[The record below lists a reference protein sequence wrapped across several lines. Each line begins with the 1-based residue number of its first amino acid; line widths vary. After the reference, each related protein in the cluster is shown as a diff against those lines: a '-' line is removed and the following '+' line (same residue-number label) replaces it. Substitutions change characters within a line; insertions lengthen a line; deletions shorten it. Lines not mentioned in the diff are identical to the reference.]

1 MPGLKNTLVRL
12 TIESLSSDGSGVG
25 RLDGK
30 AVFVPAAAPGDEITV
45 RIVKDMGRYA
55 FGIVEELHVP
65 GPATSSRTA
74 RCTVPAAGAVSVIW
88 TMRPKPTPKRAL
100 WSMRS
105 AVSAAL
111 RLCRCCRCSPAP

>member
-1 MPGLKNTLVRL
+1 MPGLKNTLARL

-30 AVFVPAAAPGDEITV
+30 AVFVPATAPGDDATV
-45 RIVKDMGRYA
+45 KIVKDMGRYA

-65 GPATSSRTA
+65 GPGHIQPD
-74 RCTVPAAGAVSVIW
+74 CPVPAAGAVSVIW
-88 TMRPKPTPKRAL
+88 TMRPKPAPKRAL

-111 RLCRCCRCSPAP
+111 MLCRCCRCSPAP